1 MQKRTL
7 GQSNIDIA
15 PLVFGGNVFGWTVD
29 EAQSFE
35 LLDRFVERGFNA
47 IDTADVYSDWVS
59 GNGGGESESVLG
71 KWLAKRGRRDDVV
84 VMTKVGMWAKRKG
97 LSSANIMAA
106 VEDSLRRLR
115 TDYLDVYFA
124 HIDDPEIPLEE
135 TLEAFSKLVR
145 DGKVRA
151 LGASNYTGQRL
162 REALSIS
169 EQQHLARYEVVQ
181 PEYNLLDRQEYETD
195 LAEVAEEKE
204 VGVVT
209 YFSLAS
215 GFLSGKYRSKDD
227 IADSARAGMLK
238 RYFTPRGRHILDS
251 LRELSN
257 ELNATPA
264 QLALAWLIGSP
275 GVTAPIASAT
285 RIAQLEEIMD
295 AAQLT
300 LPDEARR
307 SLTEASNYETS
318 PS

>member
-1 MQKRTL
+1 
-7 GQSNIDIA
+7 
-15 PLVFGGNVFGWTVD
+15 
-29 EAQSFE
+29 
-35 LLDRFVERGFNA
+35 
-47 IDTADVYSDWVS
+47 
-59 GNGGGESESVLG
+59 
-71 KWLAKRGRRDDVV
+71 
-84 VMTKVGMWAKRKG
+84 
-97 LSSANIMAA
+97 
-106 VEDSLRRLR
+106 VEDSLQRLR

-124 HIDDPEIPLEE
+124 HIDYPEVPLEE

-151 LGASNYTGQRL
+151 LGASNYNGQRL

-169 EQQHLARYEVVQ
+169 EQRQFARYEVVQ

-215 GFLSGKYRSKDD
+215 GFLSGKYRAKDD
-227 IADSARAGMLK
+227 IADTARAGMLK
-238 RYFTPRGRHILDS
+238 RYFTPRGRQILET

-264 QLALAWLIGSP
+264 QLSLAWLIGSP

-295 AAQLT
+295 AAELP

-307 SLTEASNYETS
+307 CLTEASNYETS
-318 PS
+318 PT